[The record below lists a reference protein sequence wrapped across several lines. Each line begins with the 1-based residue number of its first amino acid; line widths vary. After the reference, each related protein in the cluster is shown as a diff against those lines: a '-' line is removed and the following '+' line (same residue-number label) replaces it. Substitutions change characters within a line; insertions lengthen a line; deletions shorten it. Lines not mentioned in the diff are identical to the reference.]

1 MAVGEWGTPYDSVPL
16 AVTDAKKMCVIFLGI
31 EHHVIDARDV
41 FYDNVVDYFV
51 KNMPM
56 VARQILVYS

>member
-1 MAVGEWGTPYDSVPL
+1 ML
-16 AVTDAKKMCVIFLGI
+16 RRCVIFLGI

-51 KNMPM
+51 KEYAYGR
-56 VARQILVYS
+56 VRQILVYSVTKISNLI